1 MKRCFVP
8 GGCGGFFS
16 AVVVVVGFVGIVDG
30 GGGGL
35 WVFFSRDVGG
45 FCSPFWGLI

>member
-16 AVVVVVGFVGIVDG
+16 AVVVVGFVGIVDG

-35 WVFFSRDVGG
+35 WVFF
-45 FCSPFWGLI
+45 FP